1 MTMGF
6 HAQHLNYDGDSGSSD
21 KAWSYS
27 FKVRP
32 QVELPKGWTL
42 ATTLLYTG
50 RETHRYYYDQSNFY
64 WSVRAVK
71 QMGNWAIY
79 AFVQDIL
86 QPDAK
91 QILRNNDY
99 DMTTVTKPNSRCLIV
114 GCSYIF

>member
-1 MTMGF
+1 
-6 HAQHLNYDGDSGSSD
+6 
-21 KAWSYS
+21 
-27 FKVRP
+27 
-32 QVELPKGWTL
+32 
-42 ATTLLYTG
+42 
-50 RETHRYYYDQSNFY
+50 
-64 WSVRAVK
+64 
-71 QMGNWAIY
+71 MGNWAIY